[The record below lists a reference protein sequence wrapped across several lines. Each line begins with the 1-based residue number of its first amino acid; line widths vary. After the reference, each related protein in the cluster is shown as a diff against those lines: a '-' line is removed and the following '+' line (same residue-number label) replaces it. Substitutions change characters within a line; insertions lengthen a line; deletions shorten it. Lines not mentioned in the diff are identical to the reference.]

1 MKKALYLTVIC
12 AALTACG
19 GGSGGGNNGGS
30 DPAPAPT
37 PAPTVQCTLPTIASA
52 TTYYGVTPNGDTG
65 TWNFTQNGTSLSVSN
80 VVTPAFGT
88 QSQTHTFTA
97 TATSNNC
104 AFTTTASGIQGIVT
118 AFNGDIATSASQYGN
133 RPAFLIANPTTTQ
146 ASLAGTYNAVG
157 LEKETGSAARSSYR
171 QLVINQNG
179 TGGTINRW
187 ENGVNTA
194 RHVISLTPI
203 GQGFKVAIEP
213 SADFPHDVY
222 EPIGIAYFKVS
233 GSSKVV
239 ALATA
244 DTDNSGSTPAYIQGM
259 MIGSTDST
267 TFPVGGYVD
276 NNYNDGQAYTDAWT
290 GGVYATSTT
299 VQPSQQS
306 AITYLNNQ
314 PQTGFIGIPFDAN
327 QPVDTL
333 ISSALGF
340 FAATPQADPDV
351 PPVNTANA
359 ASITFAVRPQ
369 Q

>member
-1 MKKALYLTVIC
+1 MKKALFLTAIC

-19 GGSGGGNNGGS
+19 GGSGGGS
-30 DPAPAPT
+30 DPAPNPT
-37 PAPTVQCTLPTIASA
+37 PVPTVQCTLPMIASA

-80 VVTPAFGT
+80 VVTPAFNT
-88 QSQTHTFTA
+88 LQPQTNTFTA
-97 TATSNNC
+97 TASNNNC
-104 AFTTTASGIQGIVT
+104 AFTNTTSGIQGIAT

-157 LEKETGSAARSSYR
+157 FEKEIGSVARSSYR

-194 RHVISLTPI
+194 RHVISLSQN
-203 GQGFKVAIEP
+203 GQGFTVAIEP
-213 SADFPHDVY
+213 DPQFPNDVY
-222 EPIGIAYFKVS
+222 EVIGTAYFKVS

-244 DTDNSGSTPAYIQGM
+244 DIDNTGSTPAYIQGM

-276 NNYNDGQAYTDAWT
+276 NNYDDGQAYTDAWT
-290 GGVYATSTT
+290 GGVYVTNTT
-299 VQPSQQS
+299 VQPSQGS

-327 QPVDTL
+327 QPVDAL

-340 FAATPQADPDV
+340 FAATPQADADV
-351 PPVNTANA
+351 PPVNPNG